1 MKKLLLLLS
10 LFIAAQSYAQNVPSY
25 VPTNGLVGWWPFSGN
40 AIDSSGNGN
49 NGTVNGATPNTD
61 RFGNLNK
68 SYSFNGSSNYILMPT
83 MINMPMGSNPRTL
96 SVWMK
101 PSSLSNLWTLTAIGY
116 GSSSTNNAF
125 MFGLGNNII
134 TVQGWAND
142 FNSPLNYTIN
152 QWIHAVCTYD
162 GTNIKIY
169 VNGVFIG
176 SGINSM
182 WNTIGTEFYFGARP
196 SLGNSYFP
204 GQLDDIGIWNRA
216 LSACEIKKL
225 YNAGNSSSNI
235 IVSGSTTICQGSSLS
250 LTTAQNAGNTY
261 QWMFN
266 NTIITG
272 ANTNTF
278 SAQQAGAYKVIVSNN
293 GCIDTSLATIVNV
306 NPLPNVTISSDATN
320 LNCANDSI
328 VLNAQTSASNA
339 TFQWQRN
346 GINISGATLPSYKA
360 YQTGTYTAL
369 VIVNACTGSSQ
380 VALTNNPMPTPV
392 ILYNNGV
399 LTVSGGPYTSYQWYI
414 SGAPIQG
421 ATNASYTPSINGAYS
436 VVVTLGNCSF
446 SSQTYIMSTVGINSI
461 KQNPVVVYPN
471 PTNNKVQIE
480 TNQAIGYCKVYNAMG
495 QFVLES
501 HEKHFDLNE
510 KPNGVYFLLIYNQT
524 NELISCSKIF
534 KQ

>member
-1 MKKLLLLLS
+1 
-10 LFIAAQSYAQNVPSY
+10 
-25 VPTNGLVGWWPFSGN
+25 
-40 AIDSSGNGN
+40 
-49 NGTVNGATPNTD
+49 
-61 RFGNLNK
+61 
-68 SYSFNGSSNYILMPT
+68 
-83 MINMPMGSNPRTL
+83 
-96 SVWMK
+96 
-101 PSSLSNLWTLTAIGY
+101 
-116 GSSSTNNAF
+116 
-125 MFGLGNNII
+125 
-134 TVQGWAND
+134 
-142 FNSPLNYTIN
+142 
-152 QWIHAVCTYD
+152 
-162 GTNIKIY
+162 
-169 VNGVFIG
+169 
-176 SGINSM
+176 
-182 WNTIGTEFYFGARP
+182 
-196 SLGNSYFP
+196 
-204 GQLDDIGIWNRA
+204 
-216 LSACEIKKL
+216 
-225 YNAGNSSSNI
+225 
-235 IVSGSTTICQGSSLS
+235 
-250 LTTAQNAGNTY
+250 
-261 QWMFN
+261 MFN

-306 NPLPNVTISSDATN
+306 NPLPNVTIISDATN

-369 VIVNACTGSSQ
+369 VTVNACTGSSQ
-380 VALTNNPMPTPV
+380 VSLTNNPMPTPV